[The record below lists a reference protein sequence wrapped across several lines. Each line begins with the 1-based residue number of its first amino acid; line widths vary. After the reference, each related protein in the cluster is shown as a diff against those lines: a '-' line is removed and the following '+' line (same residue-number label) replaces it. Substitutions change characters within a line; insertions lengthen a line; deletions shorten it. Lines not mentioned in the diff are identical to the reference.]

1 MMAMARALSHTACAC
16 SLLVCRYAQGGPTRK
31 AVKYEKRALKASLLT
46 LRNMAADWAG
56 EAAQLMDE
64 RRIVSKEFKFAS
76 HAADYPPRATPPS
89 QTQLWLMR
97 ATARALYD
105 ERSSYTKSSL
115 MNEADLSK
123 ETVKEMRQFVGD
135 SALHPYLLRLSAT
148 LHELGDVSCLWMRE
162 FYLELCK
169 RVQFPI
175 SMSLP
180 AILIDHVLSAGNGQ
194 LMPMLMQPFDAYT
207 DAAHLALTTHEA
219 QHLYVEIEAEANL
232 LFDQVLY

>member
-1 MMAMARALSHTACAC
+1 MRRAFGDLAD
-16 SLLVCRYAQGGPTRK
+16 RQTRK
-31 AVKYEKRALKASLLT
+31 LV
-46 LRNMAADWAG
+46 G
-56 EAAQLMDE
+56 
-64 RRIVSKEFKFAS
+64 
-76 HAADYPPRATPPS
+76 
-89 QTQLWLMR
+89 
-97 ATARALYD
+97 
-105 ERSSYTKSSL
+105 
-115 MNEADLSK
+115 
-123 ETVKEMRQFVGD
+123 ETVVDVAMVGLVGAHHQHD
-135 SALHPYLLRLSAT
+135 VAQRGILRETPVALGDFGRGHVRAAT
-148 LHELGDVSCLWMRE
+148 LVDLGDVSCLWMRE

-207 DAAHLALTTHEA
+207 DAAHLALLTHEA